1 MRLGLCRA
9 SRSHLFVRILI
20 RLFLG
25 PPVGVVPPA
34 GHPVPF
40 GAGIAPGLVRN
51 RFVVAVPAHPECFGF
66 LPFLLLCSPV
76 DRSTLRAL
84 LPVTFVVL
92 TTCERDRFGT

>member
-25 PPVGVVPPA
+25 PPVGVVSPA

-66 LPFLLLCSPV
+66 LPFLLLRPSCGSLDAPGVAPVGVRSP
-76 DRSTLRAL
+76 DDL
-84 LPVTFVVL
+84 
-92 TTCERDRFGT
+92 